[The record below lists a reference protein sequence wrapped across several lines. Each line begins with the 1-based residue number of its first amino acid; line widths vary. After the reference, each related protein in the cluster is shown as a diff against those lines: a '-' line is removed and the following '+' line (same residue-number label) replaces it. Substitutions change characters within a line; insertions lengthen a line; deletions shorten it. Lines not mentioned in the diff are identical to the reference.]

1 MYPND
6 SNINGQNAII
16 VDNISKYYKI
26 PHEKKRT
33 IYENIIG
40 IFNGDHNYEEFCAIR
55 KVSFTIKHGD
65 TIGIIGENG
74 SGKSTLLKIIAGVLY
89 PDSGTVRVNGKIAPF
104 LELGV
109 GFHPELTARENVF
122 LYGAIMGLSKKNIK
136 EKYDYIFDFA
146 ELKKFE
152 NMKLRNFSSGMYM
165 RLAFSTAIATNPD
178 IFLIDEVLAVGDEAF
193 QKKCI
198 DKFEEFKKDEKTIVL
213 VSHALDS
220 VKNICKR
227 CILLNK
233 GKILSEG
240 DSEKVIND
248 YYKLLDRKQ
257 QRLSETKI

>member
-1 MYPND
+1 MTFLQNS
-6 SNINGQNAII
+6 SNGEVKDAII
-16 VDNISKYYKI
+16 VDNVSKFFRI
-26 PHEKKRT
+26 PHEKRRT
-33 IYENIIG
+33 VYENIIG
-40 IFNGDHNYEEFCAIR
+40 IFNGDHNYEKFCALR
-55 KVSFTIKHGD
+55 NMSFTIKHGD

-89 PDSGTVRVNGKIAPF
+89 PDRGTIRVNGKIAPF

-122 LYGAIMGLSKKNIK
+122 LYGAIMGLGKKAIT
-136 EKYDYIFDFA
+136 EKYDYIFEFA

-152 NMKLRNFSSGMYM
+152 SMKLRNFSSGMYM

-178 IFLIDEVLAVGDEAF
+178 IFLIDEVLAVGDESF

-220 VKNICKR
+220 VKKICKKT
-227 CILLNK
+227 ILINK
-233 GKILSEG
+233 GNIISEG
-240 DSEKVIND
+240 NSERVIND
-248 YYKLLDRKQ
+248 YHRLL
-257 QRLSETKI
+257 ETK